1 MKLKSRPFVRP
12 LDIAQVEWHHEGML
26 HRVRLS
32 GGDEVV
38 VWERQT
44 EEGWEPFDPDPSSE
58 TFESAAL
65 ALTDEVWIGFV
76 RSLPAGWQDY
86 LRYFRYE
93 RLEALAVLSR
103 CPALLPHVERVPA
116 LTVFL
121 ATHAELR
128 GTEGAR
134 WDEINAV
141 YDRGNIYAVLEWLG
155 LPATPHTL
163 AILADE
169 PDPEL
174 PRGQLDHIRAALWET
189 SHHPLAA

>member
-1 MKLKSRPFVRP
+1 MKRRPSLRP
-12 LDIAQVEWHHEGML
+12 IEFAQVDWHHDGIL

-32 GGDEVV
+32 AGDEVV
-38 VWERQT
+38 AWERQP
-44 EEGWEPFDPDPSSE
+44 EGIWESFDPDPSSE

-65 ALTDEVWIGFV
+65 AVTDEVWNAFV
-76 RSLPAGWQDY
+76 ATLPFSWQDF
-86 LRYFRYE
+86 LRLFRFE
-93 RLEALAVLSR
+93 RLEALAVLSH
-103 CPALLPHVERVPA
+103 CPALLPHLEAVPA

-121 ATHAELR
+121 ATHAALR
-128 GTEGAR
+128 GTDGAR
-134 WDEINAV
+134 WGEINAV
-141 YDRGNIYAVLEWLG
+141 YERGNIYAVLEWLG

-174 PRGQLDHIRAALWET
+174 PRGQLPRVRVALWAT